1 MSFLWEQLIVLL
13 ATECIHRSRPVLLW
27 VCDAGKVWPG
37 EPTYWPHF
45 WEDNWKVRTP
55 PPPLEN
61 CLCPWSTGL
70 PPWLET
76 LGGGRVRGGGVRG
89 SALRLIRYLRKK
101 LYFQPGPA
109 NHISCLVF
117 LELSRI
123 GKNRRGIVTLVLCLL
138 ECGTCQHVLS
148 NTTQVGPTWERK
160 RADWWS
166 YNAY

>member
-27 VCDAGKVWPG
+27 VCDAGKFWPG

-55 PPPLEN
+55 PPPLRIV
-61 CLCPWSTGL
+61 CALGVRVFLLDWRH
-70 PPWLET
+70 W
-76 LGGGRVRGGGVRG
+76 GGGAGGGVRG

-123 GKNRRGIVTLVLCLL
+123 GKTGRGIITLVLCLL